1 MSITNEDIKKLS
13 ELARIDMT
21 EEEQK
26 EILGDLQEILGYV
39 EQISEVATEEKKVM
53 PGEHRNIMRE
63 DENPHEKGIY
73 TKDILDEMPD
83 TDKGYLKVKKILN

>member
-13 ELARIDMT
+13 ELARIEMT
-21 EEEQK
+21 DDEQK

-39 EQISEVATEEKKVM
+39 EQISEVATEEKSVE

-63 DENPHEKGIY
+63 DENPHEKGVY
-73 TKDILDEMPD
+73 TEDILDEMPD
-83 TDKGYLKVKKILN
+83 TTDGYLKVKKIL